1 MKIYN
6 NKILILILISVGF
19 CQFDWDDNGTA
30 IRQGYHIEWQRTADV
45 GSSGEVIFAWSD
57 TRDGGRDIYAL
68 KIDENGNVADGWDIN
83 GQIVVKADGRQED
96 PQLVNDSNG
105 GAYVIWKDYRFE
117 PDDGDFFAQHILFD
131 GSLAW
136 DASGIPLTTV
146 SGKQTSPNL
155 CVDGQGGAFA
165 IWKDESLG
173 SGIPDLYGT
182 HLGENVLNPGTGVLL
197 NSSVLSY
204 GGVSLEVA
212 AAGSAMLVWSYTV
225 GSNDEDLYAQRIDT
239 SCNTLWS
246 SPQEGGVPFYQG
258 VGVQE
263 SPRVTHYNEEFSIV
277 VWEDDRSGDDDIY
290 AQFINMDGTV
300 LFDPSGII
308 VSSAI
313 DRQYK
318 PRVKANNL
326 GAYVAWYDLRDNM
339 GSTPVNNDIYIQRVT
354 VENGVEWEN
363 ELAIARGSFFT
374 DLSYVPDN
382 TESRL
387 TTDLNG
393 NAYVTWMNDSNIEG
407 EYDISVQLIN
417 SNGEVLFNEN
427 GLIISDADQRQE
439 SPVVRTDGSG
449 GAFVVWGDK
458 RNGSI
463 GVYAQHIYSDGS
475 VSLISDGEEFFWG
488 IDGNTVSSYANKPTA
503 LYSGDN
509 ELIVSW
515 TDQRFG
521 QNLKNYGQRIFSGW
535 LDEETSDGYIL
546 SNAVAQDYPVLENLD
561 NNIIHVF
568 PDVSGEVKL
577 KYQVLDQNLNLVGSE
592 SSPLVNP
599 NSDSPQF
606 YNSFSLVKS
615 DNGTFLAYSEQVYFA
630 AFNVFLQKF
639 DDNGNVF
646 SSPITLTSNFSADE
660 NVRKIH
666 DIPGYGL
673 VIVYDSE
680 SWLTG
685 RKVKMMAVDYDG
697 NVLDGWYDGIN
708 ISDFNSNQDYL
719 QSVTTNNGIFIIWN
733 DGRGDGD
740 DIYGQLIDING
751 NFSGESDGIAIAAYD
766 SYQQNPSLA
775 YNDKLS
781 QNEVLICWEDY
792 ISNSYYD
799 ISCKSILTDT
809 LYESPVI
816 EIANTVN
823 SNQISP
829 FVYTALD
836 GSYLI
841 TWQDSRNY
849 AGTVAPND
857 DVYLQRLTS
866 SGASFEQN
874 GIPVC
879 NADFS
884 QNNPQI
890 ELYDENSNSY
900 LIYWNDL
907 RSSGKADLVNI
918 YGQSIT
924 ILDDSSCVA
933 GGDVNADG
941 VVNVVDVI
949 SSVNHIIG
957 NTVLEGDSFCSSDLN
972 SDGIINVTDIISLIN
987 IILS

>member
-1 MKIYN
+1 MKIYKR
-6 NKILILILISVGF
+6 KISLILVSFLFS
-19 CQFDWDDNGTA
+19 QFDWDDNGSA
-30 IRQGYHIEWQRTADV
+30 LRQGYHIEWQRTADV
-45 GSSGEVIFAWSD
+45 GSSGEIIFAWSD
-57 TRDGGRDIYAL
+57 TRDGGRDIYGK
-68 KIDENGNVADGWDIN
+68 KIDQNGNDLWDSD
-83 GQIVVKADGRQED
+83 GQIIVKAEGRQED
-96 PQLVNDSNG
+96 PQLVSDNNG
-105 GAYVIWKDYRFE
+105 GAYIIWKDYRYE
-117 PDDGDFFAQHILFD
+117 PDDGDFFAQHILSD

-136 DASGIPLTTV
+136 DAGGVPLTTV
-146 SGKQTSPNL
+146 AGKQTSPNL

-173 SGIPDLYGT
+173 SGIPSLYGT
-182 HLGENVLNPGTGVLL
+182 HLGSEVLSPGIGVLL
-197 NSSVLSY
+197 NSSDLSY

-212 AAGSAMLVWSYTV
+212 SAGSAMLVWSYTM

-246 SPQEGGVPFYQG
+246 TPEEGGIPFYQG
-258 VGVQE
+258 EGIQE
-263 SPRVTHYNEEFSIV
+263 SPRVTYYNEEYSIV

-290 AQFINMDGTV
+290 AQFINMNGSV
-300 LFDPSGII
+300 LYDSSGIL

-326 GAYVAWYDLRDNM
+326 GAYVAWYDLRDNL
-339 GSTPVNNDIYIQRVT
+339 GATPVNNDIYIQRVT
-354 VENGVEWEN
+354 IENGVEWDN
-363 ELAIARGSFFT
+363 ELAVARGSFFT
-374 DLSYVPDN
+374 DLSYIPDN

-393 NAYVTWMNDSNIEG
+393 NAYVTWMNDSNVEG
-407 EYDISVQLIN
+407 EYDISLQLIN
-417 SNGEVLFNEN
+417 SNAETLFSEN
-427 GLIISDADQRQE
+427 GLIISGANKRQE
-439 SPVVRTDGSG
+439 SPVVRSDGSG

-463 GVYAQHIYSDGS
+463 GIYAQHIYDNGTTSMLNDGT
-475 VSLISDGEEFFWG
+475 EFYWG
-488 IDGNTVSSYANKPTA
+488 IDGNTVSSYANKPSA
-503 LYSGDN
+503 LYMGNN
-509 ELIVSW
+509 ELVVSW

-521 QNLKNYGQRIFSGW
+521 QNLKNFGQKIYSGW
-535 LDEETSDGYIL
+535 LNSNVSDGYIL
-546 SNAVAQDYPVLENLD
+546 SNADAQDYPILENLD

-577 KYQVLDQNLNLVGSE
+577 KYQVLDQNLDLIGGE
-592 SSPLVNP
+592 SSLVNP
-599 NSDSPQF
+599 SSSSPQF
-606 YNSFSLVKS
+606 YNSFSLVNTV
-615 DNGTFLAYSEQVYFA
+615 NGTFLAFSEQVYFA
-630 AFNVFLQKF
+630 AFNVFIQKF
-639 DDNGNVF
+639 DDNGSVF
-646 SSPITLTSNFSADE
+646 SSPIALTTNFSADE
-660 NVRKIH
+660 NVKKIH
-666 DIPGYGL
+666 EIPGEGL
-673 VIVYDSE
+673 IVIYDSE

-685 RKVKMMAVDYDG
+685 RKVKLMAIDYDG
-697 NVLDGWYDGIN
+697 NVLQGWEDGI
-708 ISDFNSNQDYL
+708 DVCDYNSNQDYL
-719 QSVTTNNGIFIIWN
+719 DSVTTDQGIFIIWN

-740 DIYGQLIDING
+740 DIYGQMIDING
-751 NFSGESDGIAIAAYD
+751 NLAGESDGIAIAAYE
-766 SYQQNPSLA
+766 SYQQNPSIA
-775 YNDKLS
+775 YNDQS
-781 QNEVLICWEDY
+781 TVNEVLVCWEDY
-792 ISNSYYD
+792 INNSYYD
-799 ISCKSILTDT
+799 ISCKAILTET

-829 FVYTALD
+829 FVYTTLD
-836 GSYLI
+836 GSYLV

-857 DVYLQRLTS
+857 DIYLQQIAAD
-866 SGASFEQN
+866 GIVFEQN

-890 ELYDENSNSY
+890 ELYDESSNSY

-924 ILDDSSCVA
+924 INDDSSCLS
-933 GGDVNADG
+933 GDVSGDG
-941 VVNVVDVI
+941 VINVVDVI
-949 SSVNHIIG
+949 STVNHIIG
-957 NTVLEGDSFCSSDLN
+957 NSTLEGDAFCSADLN